1 MRPRQSNAPISR
13 RSRQA
18 VISTTMSVLDSD
30 GNSFSVSKTILDSDG
45 NPFVVSKAVLDSDG
59 NSFMVL

>member
-1 MRPRQSNAPISR
+1 MRPRQSSVPISR

-18 VISTTMSVLDSD
+18 VIPMSVLDSD
-30 GNSFSVSKTILDSDG
+30 GNSFSVSNTVLDSDG
-45 NPFVVSKAVLDSDG
+45 NPFVVSKSVLDSDG